1 MKSYQEIDRI
11 LNKYKDEGF
20 YASAVCKVFDKDC
33 ELYAK
38 AVGDVNTDTWFDM
51 ASVSKIV
58 CTTMNLFLME
68 EGKFTPD
75 DKVLPLL
82 PAGKCGP
89 VTIERL
95 KDVTVEQLMTHTSG
109 IVPWFPFYSD
119 GRDFYT
125 VLERVLSS
133 TSVEE
138 GMAYSDLNFMLMGQ
152 IFSNMSGLSL
162 REGLD
167 KYIKPIT
174 GDEIAYGPV
183 DVENCAPSCWG
194 NQIEQEMCRVRGL
207 SFDGWRPNGV
217 AVKGGCNDG
226 NAFYYWG
233 GASGHAGIFAS
244 AGALVKLCRY
254 YMNTD
259 KPFFIRAMETNI
271 CERGLGFDKTIT
283 FPEGCGHTGFT
294 GTSIWFSRKH
304 NVGAVL
310 LTNKYFSP
318 EGGSTNC
325 NLPRRDIHY
334 WLLGRP
340 APIVK

>member
-1 MKSYQEIDRI
+1 MGPYEKINEI
-11 LNKYKDEGF
+11 LEKYRSEEYF
-20 YASAVCKVFDKDC
+20 PSAVCKVFDKDS
-33 ELYAK
+33 ELYA
-38 AVGDVNTDTWFDM
+38 ASVGDVNTDTWYDM

-82 PAGKCGP
+82 PEGKCGP
-89 VTIERL
+89 VTAERL
-95 KDVTVEQLMTHTSG
+95 KNVTVEQLMTHTSG

-133 TSVEE
+133 TPVEE
-138 GMAYSDLNFMLMGQ
+138 GMAYSDLNFMIMGQ

-162 REGLD
+162 REGLE

-174 GDEIAYGPV
+174 GDEIAYGPI
-183 DVENCAPSCWG
+183 DIENCAPSCYG
-194 NQIEQEMCRVRGL
+194 NPIEQDMCKERGL
-207 SFDGWRPNGV
+207 SFDGWRPDGV
-217 AVKGGCNDG
+217 PVKGSVNDG
-226 NAFYYWG
+226 NAFYFWG

-244 AGALVKLCRY
+244 AGALVKLCQY

-259 KPFFIRAMETNI
+259 KAFFIRAMETDI
-271 CERGLGFDKTIT
+271 CQRGLGFDKTVT

-294 GTSIWFSRKH
+294 GTSIWFSRKY

-310 LTNKYFSP
+310 LTNKYYYQHP
-318 EGGSTNC
+318 NHTNC
-325 NLPRRDIHY
+325 NLPRRDVHY
-334 WLLGRP
+334 FLLGRP
-340 APIVK
+340 APIVV